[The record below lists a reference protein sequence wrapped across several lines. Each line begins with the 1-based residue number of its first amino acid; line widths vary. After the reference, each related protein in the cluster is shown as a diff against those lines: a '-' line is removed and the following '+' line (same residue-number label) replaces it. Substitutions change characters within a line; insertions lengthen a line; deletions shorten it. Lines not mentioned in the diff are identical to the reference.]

1 MEVVFR
7 RNRIKELGTGK
18 EGRLYN
24 LFKQYDAKAG
34 ADGINLVS
42 LMDRVVKKSLEI
54 INQGKT
60 WMKYKIVNIK
70 LIHKLLQE
78 NWSQPYKR
86 KKRCLAIMS
95 CRSRHHKAQKLLNC
109 IIKRHIQ

>member
-18 EGRLYN
+18 EELYN

-42 LMDRVVKKSLEI
+42 LMDRVVKRAL
-54 INQGKT
+54 
-60 WMKYKIVNIK
+60 K
-70 LIHKLLQE
+70 L
-78 NWSQPYKR
+78 
-86 KKRCLAIMS
+86 
-95 CRSRHHKAQKLLNC
+95 
-109 IIKRHIQ
+109 

>member
-18 EGRLYN
+18 EELYN
-24 LFKQYDAKAG
+24 LFKQYDAESRG
-34 ADGINLVS
+34 GWNQSCISNGS
-42 LMDRVVKKSLEI
+42 CGEKKSLEI

-70 LIHKLLQE
+70 LIHKLLQG
-78 NWSQPYKR
+78 K
-86 KKRCLAIMS
+86 LVTAI
-95 CRSRHHKAQKLLNC
+95 
-109 IIKRHIQ
+109 